1 MRRKIFL
8 HGPYKAY
15 HDGPIEIEAA
25 TPWDA
30 LEAVVSQIKGFRPLG
45 GKRQQIQ
52 CAGYKTMSELKT
64 PDDREDLHIFPPMN
78 FGKQNGIVQTIIGV
92 TLLVL
97 VATAAIVM
105 GGPLTFLGQMVLSA
119 GIALTAGGL
128 MALLT
133 PQPKAAEPEARS
145 KYLPSTGN
153 TVAIG
158 TPIALLYGKFRCGGQ
173 IMSLAVDA
181 KSQPTA

>member
-1 MRRKIFL
+1 MRRKVFL

-15 HDGPIEIEAA
+15 HNGPIEIDAY
-25 TPWDA
+25 TPWEA
-30 LEAVVSQIKGFRPLG
+30 IEAVVSQLKGFLPLG

-52 CAGYKTMSELKT
+52 CAGYKTVAELKT
-64 PDDREDLHIFPPMN
+64 PDDREELHIFPPMN
-78 FGKQNGIVQTIIGV
+78 FGKQNGVLQTIIGV

-97 VATAAIVM
+97 AVVTAFTPGLEFM
-105 GGPLTFLGQMVLSA
+105 SDFLLMAGLSM
-119 GIALTAGGL
+119 TAGGL

-133 PQPKAAEPEARS
+133 PQPKAGEPEARS
-145 KYLPSTGN
+145 KYLPTTGN

-181 KSQPTA
+181 KSQPTT